1 MSRVL
6 QKINEALWLKS
17 ANAKRPG
24 GRLNADTY
32 RQWGRV
38 KNWQNLADVFYG
50 WPLANLS

>member
-24 GRLNADTY
+24 VGSTRTPADNGGESKIGKIL
-32 RQWGRV
+32 RMSFM
-38 KNWQNLADVFYG
+38 DD
-50 WPLANLS
+50 PLLT